1 MEKIFITGTGRC
13 GTTFLIKLFS
23 FLDFETGYNREN
35 YKNSISPNCNSGME
49 KMYRDN
55 FYIIKNPQI
64 INNISHIVKDT
75 SVKIKTIIIPIRN
88 YELSALSRVNHG
100 RQNGGLWN
108 AVNQKTQIEF
118 YNKIIAN
125 YVYYMTKYEINT
137 IFLDFDKMTTDKSY
151 LFDRIKHI
159 LGEKNISFEIYSSVY
174 DEVTLTSK

>member
-23 FLDFETGYNREN
+23 FLNFDTGYDREN
-35 YKNSISPNCNSGME
+35 YKKSISPNCNSGME
-49 KMYRDN
+49 RMYRDK
-55 FYIIKNPQI
+55 FYIIKNPRI
-64 INNISHIVKDT
+64 ISNISYIVHDKN
-75 SVKIKTIIIPIRN
+75 VKIKTIIIPIRN